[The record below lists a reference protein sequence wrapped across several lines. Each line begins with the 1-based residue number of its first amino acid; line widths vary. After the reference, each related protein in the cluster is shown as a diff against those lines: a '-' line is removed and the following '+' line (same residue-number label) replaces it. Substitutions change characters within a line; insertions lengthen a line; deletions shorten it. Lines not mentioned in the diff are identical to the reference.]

1 MGATWLRRTTVAG
14 ICGALL
20 GALAALSLL
29 IGATRASAEQGEGQ
43 ANASSWMDATHLPPL
58 LTVSGEPVELR
69 YDVYCG
75 AQDAAT
81 ETDGTC
87 DASGT
92 VFARAGDS
100 GPFEALP
107 LRIDTRASQ
116 GRLVAEVPSRIARSR
131 AGFTYYA
138 RFTEGTSTVFVP
150 AGGPDA
156 PQRSVPLERN
166 VDVHVG
172 ERAFG
177 RTRTPDSR
185 VVEAGWGDGAAEVG
199 LEQGRNLPPIG
210 GSSFDVDAT
219 GTVTLLDEAHKR
231 LLRWLPGGHAGT
243 KTPLAINATIADLAV
258 GTDGTS
264 YVLESTGSTPRSSV
278 LRMFRRDGSQMD
290 SGPTAERASQ
300 VRLGPD
306 GEALVQQD
314 PSEQWMLSAANDRV
328 VTPTAQR
335 KSGRAGR
342 LLPDGSDVVV
352 LRRGNEIRLAVTG
365 ANGVRRSWRV
375 TSDDPIAEVQLAEPR
390 GSNLVVVAR
399 VYSDQQDEFLVLVLG
414 PRGLV
419 RSFAVD
425 SADWAETAPLSRFRL
440 VGSSL
445 YRLGSTPSGVFVD
458 RFDLEVK

>member
-1 MGATWLRRTTVAG
+1 VEAIWLRRTTVAG

-29 IGATRASAEQGEGQ
+29 IGATWASAEPSDVP
-43 ANASSWMDATHLPPL
+43 ANASSWIDATHFPPL
-58 LTVSGEPVELR
+58 LTVPGEPIELR

-75 AQDAAT
+75 VEDAAT
-81 ETDGTC
+81 ETDAAC
-87 DASGT
+87 DASGD
-92 VFARAGDS
+92 VFVRAGDR

-107 LRIDTRASQ
+107 LRVDTSASR
-116 GRLVAEVPSRIARSR
+116 GRLVAHVPSAIGRSR
-131 AGFTYYA
+131 AGFSYYA
-138 RFTEGTSTVFVP
+138 RFTEGRSTIFLP

-156 PQRSVPLERN
+156 PQRSLPMERS
-166 VDVHVG
+166 VDIRVG
-172 ERAFG
+172 DDAFG
-177 RTRTPDSR
+177 RTRSPDAR
-185 VVEAGWGDGAAEVG
+185 VVEAGWGDGPAEVG

-219 GTVTLLDEAHKR
+219 GTVTLLDEGHKR
-231 LLRWLPGGHAGT
+231 LLRWRPGSHGPSE
-243 KTPLAINATIADLAV
+243 TPLAINGTIADLAV
-258 GTDGTS
+258 GPDGTG
-264 YVLESTGSTPRSSV
+264 YVLESTGGTPRSSI
-278 LRMFRRDGSQMD
+278 LRTFRPDGSQID
-290 SGPTAERASQ
+290 FGPTAERASEI
-300 VRLGPD
+300 RLGPD
-306 GEALVQQD
+306 GEALVQLD
-314 PSEQWMLSAANDRV
+314 PSEQWMLATANDRV

-342 LLPDGSDVVV
+342 RLPDGSDVVV
-352 LRRGNEIRLAVTG
+352 LRRGNEIRLALAA
-365 ANGVRRSWRV
+365 ANGARRSWRV
-375 TSDDPIAEVQLAEPR
+375 TGDDPIAEVQLAEPR

-414 PRGLV
+414 PHGLV

-440 VGSSL
+440 AGSSL